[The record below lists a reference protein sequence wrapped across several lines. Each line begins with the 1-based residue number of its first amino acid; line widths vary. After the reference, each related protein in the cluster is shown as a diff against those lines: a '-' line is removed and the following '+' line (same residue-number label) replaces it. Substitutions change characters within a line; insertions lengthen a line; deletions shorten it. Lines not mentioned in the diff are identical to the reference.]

1 MIMDHVQ
8 KCDQPIVVYRA
19 KGYNFTYGCFLIEF
33 SRCYIKSLF
42 DVILFNH
49 FMQVVSVYWKCLS
62 YMAFGK

>member
-49 FMQVVSVYWKCLS
+49 FMQVVSV
-62 YMAFGK
+62 